1 MRIAIASSSL
11 LALPTLEAISG
22 SSNELVAII
31 TTPDSEQGRGRVL
44 TPSDLAQWAAD
55 QPIPVYKFNKESI
68 SDFLRSHQIDLV
80 ITLSFGKIVSQEALD
95 IPPFGW
101 LNVHFSQ
108 LPRWRGAAPVQRA
121 LLEGDTETGISIFKL
136 DPGMDTGPIYL
147 SKSFPIPERSTT
159 EELLHDLSLLAGNEI
174 VAVIEAIQAG
184 AVPTPQNGD
193 GVTYAEKISPT
204 MGKIDWQSS
213 GVHITRLSRALSGN
227 VGLFTHFRG
236 TKLNFYG
243 ARLFSHNLSE
253 CTPGSPLLTGEK
265 NQKLVIACS
274 DALIQFDRVKPAGKS
289 EMKSEDF
296 LRGARLTSEE
306 RFM

>member
-80 ITLSFGKIVSQEALD
+80 VTLSFGKIVSQEALD

-121 LLEGDTETGISIFKL
+121 LLEGDTESGISIFKL

-174 VAVIEAIQAG
+174 VAVIEAIQTG
-184 AVPTPQNGD
+184 AVPTPQSGD

-243 ARLFSHNLSE
+243 ARLFSHDLSE